1 VTRDQP
7 PALADGRDGWY
18 DEPHGQASRPPPM
31 KFLITN
37 DDGIH
42 AAGIGALAAIARQL
56 GEVWIVAP
64 DCQYSGCGHRMT
76 VHDPIHVD
84 ELDAT
89 RFAVR
94 GTPAD
99 CVRLALHHICGPVDW
114 VLSGVNEGGNLGLD
128 VYLSGTV
135 AAAREASWMGVPAVA
150 VSQYHRAPMN
160 DQFWARSTELLTRLL
175 EQLLSQRPE
184 PHRFWNVNL
193 PDWHD
198 PQLATN
204 GGPRLVHCPLDPSP
218 FPGEYRRLE
227 NAFHF
232 VNDYHGRPRRADHD
246 IDVCFRGDVAI
257 TLI

>member
-1 VTRDQP
+1 M
-7 PALADGRDGWY
+7 
-18 DEPHGQASRPPPM
+18 S
-31 KFLITN
+31 
-37 DDGIH
+37 
-42 AAGIGALAAIARQL
+42 
-56 GEVWIVAP
+56 
-64 DCQYSGCGHRMT
+64 
-76 VHDPIHVD
+76 
-84 ELDAT
+84 
-89 RFAVR
+89 
-94 GTPAD
+94 
-99 CVRLALHHICGPVDW
+99 
-114 VLSGVNEGGNLGLD
+114 
-128 VYLSGTV
+128 
-135 AAAREASWMGVPAVA
+135 
-150 VSQYHRAPMN
+150 